1 MIRVAALDD
10 HPAVLAGLQRLIERA
25 DGFTLVA
32 AAQDADA
39 LVQQLERTRTDVVIL
54 DCHLARGDGLAV
66 CQRLKERVP
75 APAVVVY
82 SAYAAPALAIAARI
96 AGADALVDKRAPVP
110 HLVDTIRRVAAGAA
124 VLPEITPDVHAAALE
139 RLDPDDVAVA
149 AMALAGTS
157 HNGIAEALGT
167 DRRDVRHRIRRIVG
181 RLRSR
186 PSSQIAA
193 GAASRPRAPGR
204 SLVEST

>member
-1 MIRVAALDD
+1 M
-10 HPAVLAGLQRLIERA
+10 
-25 DGFTLVA
+25 
-32 AAQDADA
+32 
-39 LVQQLERTRTDVVIL
+39 
-54 DCHLARGDGLAV
+54 
-66 CQRLKERVP
+66 
-75 APAVVVY
+75 
-82 SAYAAPALAIAARI
+82 
-96 AGADALVDKRAPVP
+96 
-110 HLVDTIRRVAAGAA
+110 
-124 VLPEITPDVHAAALE
+124 LPEIPPDVHAAALE

-186 PSSQIAA
+186 PPSQIAA
-193 GAASRPRAPGR
+193 GASSRPRAPGR